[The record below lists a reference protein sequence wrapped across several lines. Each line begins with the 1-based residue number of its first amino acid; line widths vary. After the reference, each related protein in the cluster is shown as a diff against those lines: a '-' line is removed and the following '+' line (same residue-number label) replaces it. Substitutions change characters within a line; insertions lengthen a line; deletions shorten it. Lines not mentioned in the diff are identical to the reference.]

1 MAHTLYPN
9 KVLEVK
15 VADFMNT
22 KLGVSPFFTSD
33 TSLAQSA
40 GMTKTINVYTA
51 DGAVRDVA
59 QGEGNIVGDDVNVS
73 FTPVEY
79 TVKYVQGRMV
89 YFDEEVLKDPMVVTV
104 GLDKMSANMVNDLTT
119 KFYAEL
125 AKATNGVNYLAT
137 GLAYEAIVDATT
149 TFGESEEGLFL
160 LINPAQKGQL
170 RKALKDS
177 LQYVEGI
184 VRTGY
189 IGSVN
194 NIPIYISNQV
204 PANIA
209 YIATK
214 EAVTVFTKKEVETE
228 QERDA
233 NLRKNSIFNR
243 RCNVVALTDAT
254 KVVKLF
260 APDAI
265 ATIKAISVKKD
276 AALPTTITVNLSDGS
291 TVDYPAEYAGTYS
304 TAEVGLI
311 SNTKIKIGTTEYA
324 IAITVVAAE

>member
-1 MAHTLYPN
+1 MAHVLYPN
-9 KVLEVK
+9 KVLENK
-15 VADFMNT
+15 VVDFMNT
-22 KLGVSPFFTSD
+22 KLAVNPFFTSD

-40 GMTKTINVYTA
+40 GMTKTVNVYTA

-59 QGEGNIVGDDVNVS
+59 QGEGNVTGDDVNVS

-79 TVKYVQGRMV
+79 TVKYVQGRMI

-125 AKATNGVNYLAT
+125 AKATLTQDYPAGGISFDAV
-137 GLAYEAIVDATT
+137 VDATAK
-149 TFGESEEGLFL
+149 FGESEEGLFM
-160 LINPAQKGQL
+160 LINPAQKAQL
-170 RKALKDS
+170 RKTLKDD
-177 LQYVEGI
+177 LKYVEGF

-189 IGSVN
+189 IGSIN
-194 NIPIYISNQV
+194 NIPVYISNQV
-204 PANIA
+204 AEDTA

-214 EAVTVFTKKEVETE
+214 EAVTVFTKENVDTE

-254 KVVKLF
+254 KVVKLQ
-260 APDAI
+260 
-265 ATIKAISVKKD
+265 K
-276 AALPTTITVNLSDGS
+276 G
-291 TVDYPAEYAGTYS
+291 E
-304 TAEVGLI
+304 
-311 SNTKIKIGTTEYA
+311 
-324 IAITVVAAE
+324 